1 MERERNP
8 VRAAVRAAVLAAGI
22 AAAAP
27 AAAETATV
35 PIPRETLRQAF
46 ADAFGQADLKL
57 DNFGPKQGN
66 SWLQQQSHL
75 RIGTETV
82 PLSLPHLQ
90 FELNVGTALRKWFFY
105 LDEIHADSMSVD
117 WKDNQR
123 LRLRIRLEKEGEEIK
138 GRCIRRKIDGDWKEC
153 AGIVDRDGHIR
164 RAGGLPRFDLHFRP
178 VAYEGGLAP
187 AADIGAHTLKGG
199 VFFSSQF
206 CNFSALCGAL
216 TASFNSIYVPGLPK
230 WTAEALATPGARRAV
245 ARRTRQRLAPVV
257 EQAILQ
263 KDKAKPTSW
272 EITGL
277 KYENDR
283 FVATVS
289 YTLPPPRMPL
299 PKKAQI
305 VPFVQKAETT
315 VKPATYRDRCP
326 ARFVVEGRVKVA
338 YPGKI
343 SYRYVTDRG
352 ERSGLRQKAFIKAGT
367 YTLAPWQ
374 HTPKRPISK
383 TYAIGPG
390 KSGPR
395 TGWYRLEI
403 VSATPKAGAVPA
415 GKRKGNKVAWRD
427 ECRRIPTPGTLKQ
440 APKRPDPGGT
450 LRRRPAGP
458 HDPASQQQ
466 RPRRAVPARIVAPQG

>member
-1 MERERNP
+1 MERDRNP
-8 VRAAVRAAVLAAGI
+8 VRAAVRAAVLAAGV

-35 PIPRETLRQAF
+35 VIPREALRQAF
-46 ADAFGQADLKL
+46 ADAFGQAALKL

-66 SWLQQQSHL
+66 SWLEQQSHL
-75 RIGTETV
+75 RIGTQTV
-82 PLSLPHLQ
+82 PLSLPYLQ
-90 FELNVGTALRKWFFY
+90 FQLKIGTALRKWFFY

-138 GRCIRRKIDGDWKEC
+138 GRCITRKVNGDWREC
-153 AGIVDRDGHIR
+153 TGIVERDGHIR
-164 RAGGLPRFDLHFRP
+164 RPGGLPRFDLHFRP
-178 VAYEGGLAP
+178 VAYDGGLAP
-187 AADIGAHTLKGG
+187 EPGMETTLLKGA
-199 VFFSSQF
+199 VFFSNAF
-206 CNFSALCGAL
+206 CNFSGLCGAI
-216 TASFNSIYVPGLPK
+216 TASFNSIYAPGLPE
-230 WTAEALATPGARRAV
+230 WTAEALAAPGARKAV
-245 ARRTRQRLAPVV
+245 ARRTRERLAPIV

-272 EITGL
+272 KITGL
-277 KYENDR
+277 NYENDR

-299 PKKAQI
+299 PKKVQI

-352 ERSGLRQKAFIKAGT
+352 ERSGLRQQAFIQAGT

-374 HTPKRPISK
+374 HTPKRPIST

-403 VSATPKAGAVPA
+403 VSATPKVGAVPA
-415 GKRKGNKVAWRD
+415 GKSKGNKVAWRD
-427 ECRRIPTPGTLKQ
+427 ECRKVPGPGTLRQ
-440 APKRPDPGGT
+440 APKRPNPGGT
-450 LRRRPAGP
+450 LRRPASP